1 MAKTKFV
8 SKKWSAALQHAD
20 VAMNCM
26 KLLREKAEFSGLNV
40 QNFALLPAV
49 SPHSQD
55 LPMSTDISL
64 LHGISITI
72 FSCAFADWMDGS
84 FPLWPILRVVR
95 SAPVL
100 GRERVSEA
108 DLRLFSAVLRTL
120 SLVDGDE
127 TNRSQL
133 DNMPNAATLAGLH
146 AFSLKFYKKL
156 INYDGRESGEGS
168 LFVIF
173 AWGLSCDT
181 CLPLMCNC
189 NHLRAANILW
199 NSVGSE
205 CSIRSSFVD
214 FCTNPLSYSRLI
226 FNHSIFSR
234 WSSGVPG
241 FIQVLHASMSHTVH
255 SLIANRV
262 AKRPNQVLESAFDI
276 MVAIYQ
282 LPHGQAI
289 DPEYDTVNKCGP
301 SCDPLDASPEDFV
314 RVCVLCIHR

>member
-8 SKKWSAALQHAD
+8 SKKWSAALQHVD

-40 QNFALLPAV
+40 QEFALLPAV

-55 LPMSTDISL
+55 LPTSTDIY
-64 LHGISITI
+64 IIARYFDI
-72 FSCAFADWMDGS
+72 FSRAFADWMDGNVP
-84 FPLWPILRVVR
+84 FWPILNVVR
-95 SAPVL
+95 SVPVL

-127 TNRSQL
+127 TNRLQL

-156 INYDGRESGEGS
+156 INYDGRENGEGS

-173 AWGLSCDT
+173 ALGWSCGT

-189 NHLRAANILW
+189 NRLRAANILW

-205 CSIRSSFVD
+205 CSIHSSVVD
-214 FCTNPLSYSRLI
+214 VCTNPLS
-226 FNHSIFSR
+226 FSTLL
-234 WSSGVPG
+234 
-241 FIQVLHASMSHTVH
+241 F
-255 SLIANRV
+255 
-262 AKRPNQVLESAFDI
+262 
-276 MVAIYQ
+276 
-282 LPHGQAI
+282 
-289 DPEYDTVNKCGP
+289 
-301 SCDPLDASPEDFV
+301 
-314 RVCVLCIHR
+314 